1 MQEAEPT
8 AYGILHLLPWDF
20 GRMTPGEFRSAMDGF
35 EQHQRA
41 EMRRS
46 AWIVANMINGI
57 NPQKDTVITVD
68 DLLPDLDRQN
78 RNEPHES
85 PREAHEKLKRE
96 FEQRL
101 GRRL

>member
-46 AWIVANMINGI
+46 AWIVANLINGI
-57 NPQKDTVITVD
+57 NPQKGARITVE
-68 DLLPDLDRQN
+68 DLLPEPKQQTP
-78 RNEPHES
+78 NEIQES
-85 PREAHEKLKRE
+85 PRESHERLKRE
-96 FEQRL
+96 FEKRL